1 MTIWAIVPVKPL
13 QRAKSRLSNILTQS
27 ERASLSRK
35 LLKQTLKVLA
45 QVPAVEQTL
54 VISRD
59 SEALALARGYD
70 AKTVTERGSP
80 QLNKALVR
88 ASLIAQGYGVTAVL
102 VLPADLPLLIKED
115 VEKLIASSGSPPEVV
130 IAPDRRGT
138 GTNAILSSPPGL
150 IEYDFGSDS
159 FSKHVARAE
168 KAGARVV
175 ICDLPSLGLDLD
187 DPDDFAA
194 YQAENT
200 EINLSKEQ
208 E

>member
-1 MTIWAIVPVKPL
+1 MTVWAIVPVKPL

-80 QLNKALVR
+80 PLDKALVR

-150 IEYDFGSDS
+150 IEYDFGSNS
-159 FSKHVARAE
+159 FTKHVERAE

-175 ICDLPSLGLDLD
+175 ICDLPSLGLDID

-194 YQAENT
+194 YQAERP

>member
-1 MTIWAIVPVKPL
+1 MTVWAIVPVKPL

-80 QLNKALVR
+80 PLDKALVR

-138 GTNAILSSPPGL
+138 GTNAILSSL
-150 IEYDFGSDS
+150 LHF
-159 FSKHVARAE
+159 
-168 KAGARVV
+168 
-175 ICDLPSLGLDLD
+175 
-187 DPDDFAA
+187 
-194 YQAENT
+194 
-200 EINLSKEQ
+200 
-208 E
+208 

>member
-1 MTIWAIVPVKPL
+1 MTVWAIVPVKPL
-13 QRAKSRLSNILTQS
+13 QRAKSKLSNILTQS
-27 ERASLSRK
+27 ERALLNRK
-35 LLKQTLKVLA
+35 LLKQTLIVLA
-45 QVPAVEQTL
+45 QVPVIERTL

-59 SEALALARGYD
+59 SEALALARDYD

-80 QLNKALVR
+80 PLNKALVR

-102 VLPADLPLLIKED
+102 VLPADLPLLTKED
-115 VEKLIASSGSPPEVV
+115 VVKLIASSGAPPEVV
-130 IAPDRRGT
+130 IAPDRRGS

-150 IEYDFGSDS
+150 IEYDFGPDS
-159 FSKHVARAE
+159 FSKHVKQAE

-175 ICDLPSLGLDLD
+175 ICDLPSLSLDLD

-194 YQAENT
+194 YQAEGV

>member
-1 MTIWAIVPVKPL
+1 MTVWAIVPVKPL
-13 QRAKSRLSNILTQS
+13 QRAKSKLSNILTQS
-27 ERASLSRK
+27 ERALLNRK
-35 LLKQTLKVLA
+35 LLKQTLIVLA
-45 QVPAVEQTL
+45 QVPVIERTL

-59 SEALALARGYD
+59 SEALALARDYD

-80 QLNKALVR
+80 PLNKALVR

-102 VLPADLPLLIKED
+102 VLPADLPLLTKED
-115 VEKLIASSGSPPEVV
+115 VVKLIASSGAPPEVV
-130 IAPDRRGT
+130 IAPDRRGS

-150 IEYDFGSDS
+150 IEYDFGPDS
-159 FSKHVARAE
+159 FSKHVKRAE

-194 YQAENT
+194 YQAESA

>member
-194 YQAENT
+194 YQAEST

>member
-1 MTIWAIVPVKPL
+1 MTVWAIVPVKPL

-80 QLNKALVR
+80 PLDKALVR

-150 IEYDFGSDS
+150 IEYDFGSNS
-159 FSKHVARAE
+159 FKKHVERAE

-175 ICDLPSLGLDLD
+175 ICDLPSLGLDID

-194 YQAENT
+194 YQAERA